1 MSKRNQNTQSLNKFR
16 KATFVLLLVIII
28 CIALY
33 VLLNTQNQSVY
44 TPADGNGSSRLEVA
58 VLDVGQGDCILVVFD
73 TGETMLIDASTKS
86 SAETILN
93 KLDSRGIK
101 EIDILVATHPH
112 ADHIGG
118 MEDVVRNYDIGCV
131 YMPDM
136 KSSSKTYKQLISAIN
151 EKDIPIIEGYA
162 GLDFSFGPSVCT
174 IVSPQED
181 ANKDANNESIVI
193 FLDYGETDFLFTG
206 DIEAWGEEAILSEGY
221 TIDADVLKVAHHGS
235 RGSTTEEFLSAVSPE
250 YAVIS
255 CGTGNTYGH
264 PHDEA
269 LELLSRH
276 GIETYRTDIIGDVV
290 FYADGHELS
299 LADAG

>member
-28 CIALY
+28 CITLYIALD
-33 VLLNTQNQSVY
+33 TQDQSVY
-44 TPADGNGSSRLEVA
+44 SPADGNGSSRLEVA

-118 MEDVVRNYDIGCV
+118 MEYVVRNYDIGCV

-151 EKDIPIIEGYA
+151 EKDIPILEGYA

-174 IVSPQED
+174 IVSPQKD
-181 ANKDANNESIVI
+181 TDKDANNESIVI